1 MKTFKNLV
9 TGAQDKEL
17 DEARDVVVEAVT
29 NKGKLQQLV
38 SAQKHLKAM
47 MKDIDSLS
55 KMDDDDNH
63 SGYGDLHDQLVTFD
77 KLTLDLKNVIDRTSK
92 VIPKQG

>member
-1 MKTFKNLV
+1 
-9 TGAQDKEL
+9 
-17 DEARDVVVEAVT
+17 
-29 NKGKLQQLV
+29 
-38 SAQKHLKAM
+38 
-47 MKDIDSLS
+47 
-55 KMDDDDNH
+55 MDDDDNH